1 MTIDGIGITERTGAG
16 TVHWYR
22 PDEPDLPDP
31 EGTPQ
36 EEEQRFH
43 DAKEQAESQLQEQ
56 QDQATE
62 TVGEDEADI
71 FGAHIQFLKDPQIEE
86 SVTESIE
93 DGMSAEQAVHAAFED
108 PIQQYKNRGGRTAER
123 ADDLRDVRDRLV
135 RILSG
140 DTDSGLG
147 DVPDGSVVLAERLT
161 PSDTAQMD
169 PSKIRGIAT
178 QEGGETSHAAIIAR
192 SLGIPAVIGVGG
204 DLREIED
211 GTTAII
217 DGKEGQIII
226 DPSEKRLEEAR
237 QQEEIE
243 VIEDHVEAGGQRVEV
258 AANVANPAE
267 LERAAEMGADGI
279 GLYRTEFMFLDRDEP
294 PTEDEHYNNY
304 VEALE
309 AFPGER
315 IVIRTLD
322 IGGDK
327 PVPYVD
333 LDPGENPFLGVR
345 GIRLSLGEGEE
356 LFRTQLRALLR
367 AGATE
372 HGEDLAVMFPLV
384 ASVEELEEAL
394 VIVDDVATE
403 LDEEGQEYAV
413 PELGIMVETPAAVLT
428 ADAMADRVDFLSIG
442 TNDLTQYIMAASRT
456 DSRVAS
462 LQDPLYPAVLR
473 GIAEVIEDGHDAG
486 AWVGMCGEMAG
497 NPRLTELLVGLG
509 LDELSM
515 APPAVPRVKAGVQE
529 ITKER
534 AEKKAKEV
542 LATATRG
549 EVERLLD
556 Q

>member
-1 MTIDGIGITERTGAG
+1 MTIDGIGITQRTGAG

-31 EGTPQ
+31 EGTP
-36 EEEQRFH
+36 EEELDRFH
-43 DAKEQAESQLQEQ
+43 GAKEQAEDQLRDQ

-71 FGAHIQFLKDPQIEE
+71 FGAHIQFLNDPQIEE
-86 SVTESIE
+86 SVTDNID

-108 PIQQYKNRGGRTAER
+108 PIRQYEDRGGRTAER
-123 ADDLRDVRDRLV
+123 ADDLRDVRDRLL
-135 RILSG
+135 RILTG
-140 DTDSGLG
+140 DTSSGLG

-169 PSKIRGIAT
+169 PDKIKGIAT

-192 SLGIPAVIGVGG
+192 SLGIPAVIGVGP
-204 DLREIED
+204 DLASIED
-211 GTTAII
+211 GETVVI
-217 DGKEGQIII
+217 DGREGQIIT
-226 DPSEKRLEEAR
+226 DPSDERLAEAR
-237 QQEEIE
+237 QQDEVD
-243 VIEDHVEAGGQRVEV
+243 VIEGHVEAGGQRVEV

-267 LERAAEMGADGI
+267 LERAAAMGADGI
-279 GLYRTEFMFLDRDEP
+279 GLYRTEFMFIDREEP
-294 PTEDEHYNNY
+294 PTEDEHYDNY
-304 VEALE
+304 VQALE

-367 AGATE
+367 AAATE
-372 HGEDLAVMFPLV
+372 HGDDLAVMFPLV

-394 VIVDDVATE
+394 AIVDDVADE
-403 LDEEGQEYAV
+403 LEEEGQEYAV

-428 ADAMADRVDFLSIG
+428 ADEMADRVEFLSIG

-473 GIAEVIEDGHDAG
+473 GIAKVIEDGHDAG

-515 APPAVPRVKAGVQE
+515 APPAVPRAKANVQD
-529 ITKER
+529 IER
-534 AEKKAKEV
+534 ETAEKKAEEV
-542 LATATRG
+542 LAAATRG
-549 EVERLLD
+549 EVQSLLD